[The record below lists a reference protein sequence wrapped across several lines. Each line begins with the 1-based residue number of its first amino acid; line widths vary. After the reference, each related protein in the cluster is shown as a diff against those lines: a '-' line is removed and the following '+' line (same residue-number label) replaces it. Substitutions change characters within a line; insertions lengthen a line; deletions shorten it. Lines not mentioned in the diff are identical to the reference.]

1 MGVNKVQFGDS
12 GNVVMDIT
20 DSTVTTNNLL
30 SGEIAYGADG
40 NRVVGSYTPPSGG
53 HTIQN
58 DSGNDMTQRS
68 DLQFKGVYVE
78 DDSTNTATKVNVIR
92 QMTKAQIESASG
104 EAAKGFMEA
113 TDEGGDLPLTTD
125 LIECEGG
132 VSLTTVLRSLNT
144 SIKVLWE
151 NPSPTGDFAAQNI
164 IINNYNDYD
173 LLVLAVAPTKSL
185 TWLPKLYLIS
195 PYLLDIQYHSIYEP
209 QVLGNGVV
217 AQFSRTIT
225 FTKTSGTV
233 LTIGVQDASYVV
245 IETYGSTPTSGPTVN
260 NQQIPLSIYGIKLAT

>member
-1 MGVNKVQFGDS
+1 MF
-12 GNVVMDIT
+12 MAWDILPKA
-20 DSTVTTNNLL
+20 NLQYFL
-30 SGEIAYGADG
+30 QKLKGKFDAIKQAH
-40 NRVVGSYTPPSGG
+40 V
-53 HTIQN
+53 IKN
-58 DSGNDMTQRS
+58 DSGTSMSHREN
-68 DLQFKGVYVE
+68 LQFKGIYVE
-78 DDSTNTATKVNVIR
+78 DDSANTVTKVNVIR
-92 QMTKAQIESASG
+92 QMTKAQINSASG

-144 SIKVLWE
+144 SINVLWE
-151 NPSPTGDFAAQNI
+151 NPSPTSDFAAQDI

-173 LLVLAVAPTKSL
+173 LLVLAVAPTKAL

-195 PYLLDIQYHSIYEP
+195 PYLLDTEYHSIYEP
-209 QVLGNGVV
+209 QAMGNGVV

-225 FTKTSGTV
+225 FNKTSGTV
-233 LTIGVQDASYVV
+233 LTIGVQNASYIV

-260 NQQIPLSIYGIKLAT
+260 NQQIPLAIYGIKLST